1 MEAHVR
7 ILHVS
12 DVYAP
17 RLGGIERQV
26 ADLAAQQRSRGHQV
40 TVLTSTAGAAERHL
54 LRWPSAVWRP
64 GLALEH
70 TAPDVVHCH
79 SSIVSPLAWSMTKAA
94 TNRGLP
100 TVVTM
105 HSLVPAMGPQAVG
118 LRVVANAVHG
128 RAVWTAV
135 SGVAATALHRAVGT
149 SVHVLYNGIE
159 PSAWSISDVG
169 GRPVLTVV
177 SVMRL
182 AARKR
187 PMALLDTLS
196 SVHRQLDGA
205 VPWRAVIAGSGPQQ
219 GALQRKV
226 RRQGLQQVVSLPG
239 RLDRAAVTELL
250 GHADLFVAPARLES
264 FGIAALE
271 ALCAGVPV
279 VAVRGT
285 GVGEFVRHDQ
295 DGQLVNGDRQMADAV
310 AGLLR
315 DPARLRSMAKAARS
329 SAVAQSW
336 SRVLERCDEMYERA
350 AWQTARAR
358 RITGVH

>member
-1 MEAHVR
+1 VR

-40 TVLTSTAGAAERHL
+40 TVLTSTGGAAERHL
-54 LRWPSAVWRP
+54 LRRPSAVWQP

-79 SSIVSPLAWSMTKAA
+79 SSIVSPLAWSMAIAA
-94 TNRGLP
+94 SNRGLP
-100 TVVTM
+100 TVVTL
-105 HSLVPAMGPQAVG
+105 HSLVPAKGPQTVG
-118 LRVVANAVHG
+118 LRVVANSVNG

-135 SGVAATALHRAVGT
+135 SGVAATALHRAAGPP
-149 SVHVLYNGIE
+149 VHVLYNGIE

-169 GRPVLTVV
+169 ARAELTVV

-196 SVHRQLDGA
+196 RVHRQLGDA
-205 VPWRAVIAGSGPQQ
+205 VPWRAVIAGAGPQQ
-219 GALQRKV
+219 GALQRTV
-226 RRQGLQQVVSLPG
+226 CRRGLQRVVSLPG
-239 RLDRAAVTELL
+239 RLDRAAVTDLL
-250 GHADLFVAPARLES
+250 GHADLFVAPALLES

-271 ALCAGVPV
+271 ARCSGVPV
-279 VAVRGT
+279 LAVRGT
-285 GVGEFVRHDQ
+285 GVGEFIRHDQ
-295 DGQLVNGDRQMADAV
+295 DGQLVSGDRQMAEAV

-315 DPARLRSMAKAARS
+315 DPARLRSMAKAAAS
-329 SAVAQSW
+329 SPVAQSW
-336 SRVLERCDEMYERA
+336 PRVLERCDEMYERA

-358 RITGVH
+358 RTTGVH